1 MRLMLDQGGLVEPV
15 QRQQPGDR
23 AAELGGPSAGLVVEA
38 VSRRDVVGVLPEWR
52 DLHRRVGTWSPF
64 SDPDAQL
71 AWCELFVPSGH
82 ECILTVRRT
91 TTRELVAVLPLFQ
104 ARLGAGRL
112 GVRALQPFGTLHEP
126 LLHELPELLVDP
138 ACARRV
144 LAATVAWLAAHRDW
158 DWVELPLG
166 QDQAWFEARWATDA
180 GLAPAVVV
188 HKEVVPTVV
197 LELPSSGESPVLKRN
212 LRESLRR
219 SRNRVKRLSGDW
231 TVDCVGPDDARWD
244 HAVDDLR
251 SLHRARAGMDGVVAH
266 DDVFAGTSQ
275 AALVHAVARS
285 SARARPRVFR
295 LLRDR
300 TAVAAL
306 LTFDCGDRTW
316 LSVSGVAVEHWGLGA
331 VTLLQ
336 WEAVQEAARAGR
348 RTVCFP
354 TGVDTAKLRWSRD
367 VRVSHV
373 FVLVNPRR
381 RSRTWFHAYWLVRSL
396 RYVRRLEGRS
406 TVRRSRSGSA

>member
-1 MRLMLDQGGLVEPV
+1 MLDQGEATEPIRT
-15 QRQQPGDR
+15 QEPADR
-23 AAELGGPSAGLVVEA
+23 TPALGSPAAYVVEV
-38 VSRRDVVGVLPEWR
+38 VSRRDVDGVLPEWR
-52 DLHRRVGTWSPF
+52 DLHRRVGSWTPF

-71 AWCELFVPSGH
+71 AWCELFVPSGQ
-82 ECILTVRRT
+82 ERILTVRRT
-91 TTRELVAVLPLFQ
+91 TTRELVAVLPLFEVGL
-104 ARLGAGRL
+104 AAGPL
-112 GVRALQPFGTLHEP
+112 PVRVLQPFGALHEP
-126 LLHELPELLVDP
+126 LLHELPELLVDA
-138 ACARRV
+138 ACARPV

-166 QDQAWFEARWATDA
+166 QDQAWFEARWAADA
-180 GLAPAVVV
+180 GLTPAVVV
-188 HKEVVPTVV
+188 HKEVVPSVV
-197 LELPSSGESPVLKRN
+197 LGLPPSGEPPVLKRN

-219 SRNRVKRLSGDW
+219 SRNRVKRLPGNWS
-231 TVDCVGPDDARWD
+231 VDCVGPDDARWD
-244 HAVDDLR
+244 RAFDDLR
-251 SLHRARAGMDGVVAH
+251 SLHGARAGMDGVVAH

-275 AALVHAVARS
+275 ADLVQAVARG
-285 SARARPRVFR
+285 SAHARPRVFR

-316 LSVSGVAVEHWGLGA
+316 LSVSGLAADHWELGA

-354 TGVDTAKLRWSRD
+354 TGVDTAKLRWSED

-381 RSRTWFHAYWLVRSL
+381 WSRAWFRVYWLVRSL
-396 RYVRRLEGRS
+396 RYVSRLERRS
-406 TVRRSRSGSA
+406 TVRRPRGGGA